1 MTSHLVFR
9 SNQGHISY
17 RLRDKRRFTSKMA
30 SFPHPRLF
38 NALAEG
44 VAPWNFVTA
53 AKVMPLPDGGKSL
66 ICAFVSIQYQ
76 SVTDRRTDGFAT
88 TISRSAC
95 LRTPKRDKNSRTDAC
110 FSCTKTKTR
119 TTYCKKHRNELKCFS
134 SCNLFQA
141 RLTENKFRPASAF
154 TLFCVEVQMLHHH
167 QSYRSLNS

>member
-1 MTSHLVFR
+1 MEIRQKIFDPWSCLLRSLEVIGIDTDRSAAYDFRLVFR

-17 RLRDKRRFTSKMA
+17 RLRDKRRRFTSKMA

-38 NALAEG
+38 NAPAEG

-76 SVTDRRTDGFAT
+76 SVTDGRTDGFAT

-95 LRTPKRDKNSRTDAC
+95 LRTLKRDKNSRTYAC
-110 FSCTKTKTR
+110 FSFTKTKTR
-119 TTYCKKHRNELKCFS
+119 T
-134 SCNLFQA
+134 A
-141 RLTENKFRPASAF
+141 
-154 TLFCVEVQMLHHH
+154 
-167 QSYRSLNS
+167 